1 MWLKK
6 GLIAAVLLA
15 GIPTALAESAGSK
28 NKNGNRLFEQGKYE
42 EAQKAYQEVQIAK
55 PDRPEP
61 LYNAGNA
68 LIKQKKYDQALQ
80 QLNQAIT
87 KADKGLQSWG
97 WYNIGNA
104 LFEMGQF
111 QDSAGAYIQ
120 SLKIDPA
127 DRDAK
132 HNLELALKKLQ
143 QQKQQQQQQ
152 SGQNQNKD
160 EQDKPLPDQGKDQKP
175 PPDSGNS
182 QDNQEDPNKPV
193 QPKSTRGEQG
203 NGQFS
208 KERALQIL
216 DALENQE
223 LTEQRKLLKQGVRRK
238 VPGRDW

>member
-1 MWLKK
+1 MWLRKV
-6 GLIAAVLLA
+6 LIALSLLA
-15 GIPTALAESAGSK
+15 GIPAALADSAGSK
-28 NKNGNRLFEQGKYE
+28 NKHGNRLFEQGKYE
-42 EAQKAYQEVQIAK
+42 EAQKAYQEAQIKK

-97 WYNIGNA
+97 WYNAGNA

-111 QDSAGAYIQ
+111 QDSASAYIQ
-120 SLKIDPA
+120 SLKLNPA
-127 DRDAK
+127 DRAAK

-143 QQKQQQQQQ
+143 EQQQQ
-152 SGQNQNKD
+152 SRQNQKKG
-160 EQDKPLPDQGKDQKP
+160 EQGKEAPDQGKDQKP
-175 PPDSGNS
+175 PPEPK
-182 QDNQEDPNKPV
+182 DNEEDPNKPV

-203 NGQFS
+203 NVQFS

-223 LTEQRKLLKQGVRRK
+223 LAEQRKLLKQGARRK
-238 VPGRDW
+238 VTGKDW

>member
-1 MWLKK
+1 MSLRKVV
-6 GLIAAVLLA
+6 IALSLLA
-15 GIPTALAESAGSK
+15 GVPVALADSAGSK

-42 EAQKAYQEVQIAK
+42 EAQKAYQEAQIQK

-80 QLNQAIT
+80 QLNQAIS

-97 WYNIGNA
+97 WYNAGNA
-104 LFEMGQF
+104 LYEMGQF
-111 QDSAGAYIQ
+111 RDSASAYIQ
-120 SLKIDPA
+120 SLKLNPA

-132 HNLELALKKLQ
+132 YNLELALKKLQ
-143 QQKQQQQQQ
+143 EQQQQQ
-152 SGQNQNKD
+152 SRQNQKND
-160 EQDKPLPDQGKDQKP
+160 EQGKEVPDQGKGPKP
-175 PPDSGNS
+175 PPQSGD

-203 NGQFS
+203 DAQFS

-223 LTEQRKLLKQGVRRK
+223 LAEQRKLMKQSARRK
-238 VPGRDW
+238 VAGRDW

>member
-1 MWLKK
+1 MCVEKV
-6 GLIAAVLLA
+6 LIVLSLLA
-15 GIPTALAESAGSK
+15 FIPAALADSAGSK
-28 NKNGNRLFEQGKYE
+28 NKNGNRLFEEGKYE
-42 EAQKAYQEVQIAK
+42 EAQKAYQEAQIKK

-97 WYNIGNA
+97 WYNTGNA
-104 LFEMGQF
+104 LFEMGRF

-120 SLKIDPA
+120 SLKLNPA

-132 HNLELALKKLQ
+132 HNLELALKKLE

-152 SGQNQNKD
+152 SRQNQNKE
-160 EQDKPLPDQGKDQKP
+160 EQDKPVPDQGKDQMP
-175 PPDSGNS
+175 PPESGNS

-193 QPKSTRGEQG
+193 QPKSTRGAQG
-203 NGQFS
+203 NTQFS

-223 LTEQRKLLKQGVRRK
+223 LTEQRKLLKQGARRK

>member
-1 MWLKK
+1 MWLEKT
-6 GLIAAVLLA
+6 LIALSLLA
-15 GIPTALAESAGSK
+15 GIPTALADSAGSK

-42 EAQKAYQEVQIAK
+42 EAQKAYQEAQIAK

-97 WYNIGNA
+97 WYNTGNA

-111 QDSAGAYIQ
+111 QDSASAYIQ
-120 SLKIDPA
+120 SLKINPA

-143 QQKQQQQQQ
+143 EQQQQ
-152 SGQNQNKD
+152 SRQNQNKG
-160 EQDKPLPDQGKDQKP
+160 EQGKQAPDQGKDQKP
-175 PPDSGNS
+175 PPDSGDS

-203 NGQFS
+203 NAQFS

-223 LTEQRKLLKQGVRRK
+223 LAEQRKLLKQGARRK